1 MLGFGKKHNKKQAD
15 KPEKKHGGL
24 FHNSDKEKSSSV
36 INETTPNSALDIF
49 EATPKL
55 TATVNG
61 QTKYIG
67 LLFNMDDPKIG
78 GINKTRKKDET
89 IGDLIEAINQDRIQV
104 YAPAELLDEN
114 KLVIIPTLQSL
125 SSMSEYNIL
134 TNDNFKYPLALVS
147 QDGNIGITQATINF
161 DEMQRFMND
170 PEVNGDDLLS
180 DKGVIENKEP
190 DNLQQQNTNLESGG
204 THDDNAEDDPLS
216 ALTSGVP
223 DEVSSNNTQ
232 NQTQNDDMNGIDDSD
247 LDDDYSEAQESVN
260 ESQNQ
265 PNDLQNQ
272 SNQTVNNKPV
282 LEPVEDEQAV
292 KDAPVPD
299 DMPFGSDDDINSFA
313 PDDAISDDVTEQNQT
328 ENAPVNNQVQQ
339 KPETAPNNDLDWG
352 GNNSDNLEENG
363 IADDNDDKIVSPED
377 TYKAITRTFYSN
389 DLDLKISTEPID
401 DLLNADNKFVPFD
414 ENRGDGYLNEY
425 LNQMAKEANQQLKT
439 EHETHKSIVR
449 NMYYDLITKS
459 AEDLTAQVN
468 ENDDSNKFGQKRLD
482 IIKSVNDAKDDEKF
496 KQQVEDKK
504 KSLEADFDERAKKD
518 GERARQQAEASYKER
533 FGGELDAKLAN
544 VEADVRNEIDHLYNE
559 KMKDLHTEQK
569 NAAAVLWDNME
580 SIAIGKALNRYK
592 ALRKQEALHETNWRK
607 KMRDFANNHRKE
619 AVAHDEIVKRE
630 LDQDKRAKEL
640 EQRYTDQI
648 NRLEADNKTRQEDAQ
663 RRLADL
669 EKQYKLDL
677 ANTKAQVEAENKAKH
692 DREIADLKMANDKQ
706 VSRLQLDLQESSSR
720 ANSYKLEVESEK
732 IKNKNLQVKLD
743 TLDERKSQ
751 ELSDKF
757 KVQYNGQIEA
767 LKSNNKFLEDQSKDR
782 ASQIKAVKRSRVASN
797 VAIALLS
804 VILSSGATFG
814 VMKLTSV
821 NTNTSNT
828 QATLN
833 TVTKTEAQEMIDSA
847 KKTQQAEDQV
857 NQQKAINDA
866 LEKFKKEQ
874 ADAQAKQN
882 KNGNV
887 QNQSYQVNTNAG
899 SNNQ

>member
-55 TATVNG
+55 TATVSG

-78 GINKTRKKDET
+78 GINKTRRKDET

-190 DNLQQQNTNLESGG
+190 DNLQQQNTNSESGG

-216 ALTSGVP
+216 TLTSGVP
-223 DEVSSNNTQ
+223 DEVSSNSSQ
-232 NQTQNDDMNGIDDSD
+232 NQAQNDDMNGVDDAD
-247 LDDDYSEAQESVN
+247 LDDDDEVQDSES
-260 ESQNQ
+260 SPQNQ
-265 PNDLQNQ
+265 ANSSDQALND
-272 SNQTVNNKPV
+272 KPV
-282 LEPVEDEQAV
+282 LEPVTNEQAV
-292 KDAPVPD
+292 KDAPMPD
-299 DMPFGSDDDINSFA
+299 DMPFGSDDGTSNPL
-313 PDDAISDDVTEQNQT
+313 PDDTISDDETEQTQA
-328 ENAPVNNQVQQ
+328 ENEPVTNQVPQDSDV
-339 KPETAPNNDLDWG
+339 ASNNDLDWSG
-352 GNNSDNLEENG
+352 DDSEGLEDNG
-363 IADDNDDKIVSPED
+363 IADNDDDKIVSPED

-425 LNQMAKEANQQLKT
+425 LNQMAREANQQLKT

-459 AEDLTAQVN
+459 AEDLTAQVD
-468 ENDDSNKFGQKRLD
+468 ENNDKTKFGKRRLD

-630 LDQDKRAKEL
+630 LEQDKRAKEL

-720 ANSYKLEVESEK
+720 ANGYKLEVESEK

-743 TLDERKSQ
+743 TLDERKNQ

-782 ASQIKAVKRSRVASN
+782 ASQIKAVKRSRVVSN

-814 VMKLTSV
+814 AMKLASV

-828 QATLN
+828 QATPN

-887 QNQSYQVNTNAG
+887 QNQSYQANANAG

>member
-1 MLGFGKKHNKKQAD
+1 MLGFGKKHNKKQANESG
-15 KPEKKHGGL
+15 KSEKKRGGL
-24 FHNSDKEKSSSV
+24 FHNNDKEKSSSV

-49 EATPKL
+49 DATPKL
-55 TATVNG
+55 AASVNN

-78 GINKTRKKDET
+78 GINKTRRKDET

-114 KLVIIPTLQSL
+114 KLVIIPTLKSL

-190 DNLQQQNTNLESGG
+190 DTLQKQNINSESGG

-232 NQTQNDDMNGIDDSD
+232 NQVQNDDMNGVDDAD
-247 LDDDYSEAQESVN
+247 LDDDEDLEPS
-260 ESQNQ
+260 SQNQ
-265 PNDLQNQ
+265 SSSSDQPV
-272 SNQTVNNKPV
+272 SNQPI
-282 LEPVEDEQAV
+282 LEPVANEQAV
-292 KDAPVPD
+292 NDAPLPD
-299 DMPFGSDDDINSFA
+299 DMPFGSDDGTSNPL

-328 ENAPVNNQVQQ
+328 ENEPVNNQVPQ
-339 KPETAPNNDLDWG
+339 ESDTVSNNDLDWSG
-352 GNNSDNLEENG
+352 DDSEGSEDNG
-363 IADDNDDKIVSPED
+363 IADNDDDKIVSPED

-414 ENRGDGYLNEY
+414 EDRGDGYLNEY
-425 LNQMAKEANQQLKT
+425 LNQMAREANQQLKT

-459 AEDLTAQVN
+459 AEDLTAQVD
-468 ENDDSNKFGQKRLD
+468 ENNDKTKFGKRRLD
-482 IIKSVNDAKDDEKF
+482 IIKSVNEAKDDEKF

-559 KMKDLHTEQK
+559 QMKDLHTEQK
-569 NAAAVLWDNME
+569 NAAAVLWDNLE

-720 ANSYKLEVESEK
+720 ANGYKLEVESEK

-821 NTNTSNT
+821 NANTSNT
-828 QATLN
+828 QATPN

-882 KNGNV
+882 KNGNI

-899 SNNQ
+899 GNN

>member
-1 MLGFGKKHNKKQAD
+1 MLGFGKKHNKKQANESG
-15 KPEKKHGGL
+15 KSEKKRGGL
-24 FHNSDKEKSSSV
+24 FHNNDKEKSSSV

-49 EATPKL
+49 DATPKL
-55 TATVNG
+55 AASVNN

-78 GINKTRKKDET
+78 GINKTRRKDET

-114 KLVIIPTLQSL
+114 KLVIIPTLKSL

-190 DNLQQQNTNLESGG
+190 DTLQKQTDNTNLG
-204 THDDNAEDDPLS
+204 DANNDNSAEDDPFS

-223 DEVSSNNTQ
+223 DEVSSNSSQ
-232 NQTQNDDMNGIDDSD
+232 NQAQNNDMNGIDDAD
-247 LDDDYSEAQESVN
+247 LDDDEVQDSEPSP
-260 ESQNQ
+260 QNQ
-265 PNDLQNQ
+265 ANSSDQPV
-272 SNQTVNNKPV
+272 SNQPI
-282 LEPVEDEQAV
+282 LEPVANEQAV
-292 KDAPVPD
+292 NDAPMPD
-299 DMPFGSDDDINSFA
+299 DMPFGSDDETSNSV
-313 PDDAISDDVTEQNQT
+313 PDDAISDDVTEQTQA
-328 ENAPVNNQVQQ
+328 ENEPVNNQVPQ
-339 KPETAPNNDLDWG
+339 ESSTASNNDLDWNG
-352 GNNSDNLEENG
+352 DDSEGLEDNG
-363 IADDNDDKIVSPED
+363 IADSDDDEIVSPED

-459 AEDLTAQVN
+459 AEDLTAQVD
-468 ENDDSNKFGQKRLD
+468 ENDEGNEFGKRRLD

-559 KMKDLHTEQK
+559 QMKDLHTDQK
-569 NAAAVLWDNME
+569 NKAAVLWDNLE
-580 SIAIGKALNRYK
+580 SIAIGKALSRYK

-630 LDQDKRAKEL
+630 LEQDKRAKEL

-677 ANTKAQVEAENKAKH
+677 ANTKAQVEAENRAKH

-706 VSRLQLDLQESSSR
+706 VSQLQLDLQESSSR
-720 ANSYKLEVESEK
+720 ANGYKLEVESEK

-828 QATLN
+828 QATTN
-833 TVTKTEAQEMIDSA
+833 TVTKNEAQEMIDSA

-874 ADAQAKQN
+874 ADAQSKQN
-882 KNGNV
+882 KNGNI
-887 QNQSYQVNTNAG
+887 QNQSYQVNTQTS

>member
-190 DNLQQQNTNLESGG
+190 DNLQQQNTNSESGG

-232 NQTQNDDMNGIDDSD
+232 NQTQNNDMNGIDDAD
-247 LDDDYSEAQESVN
+247 LDDDEVQDSEPSP
-260 ESQNQ
+260 QNQ
-265 PNDLQNQ
+265 ANSSDQALND
-272 SNQTVNNKPV
+272 KPV
-282 LEPVEDEQAV
+282 LEPVANEQAV
-292 KDAPVPD
+292 KDAPMSD
-299 DMPFGSDDDINSFA
+299 DMPFGSDEETSNPL
-313 PDDAISDDVTEQNQT
+313 PDDTISDDVTEQTQA
-328 ENAPVNNQVQQ
+328 ENEPVTNQVPQDSDV
-339 KPETAPNNDLDWG
+339 ASNNDLDWSG
-352 GNNSDNLEENG
+352 DDSDNLEENG

-425 LNQMAKEANQQLKT
+425 LNQMAREANQQLKT

-459 AEDLTAQVN
+459 AEDLTAQVD
-468 ENDDSNKFGQKRLD
+468 ENNDKTKFGKRRLD
-482 IIKSVNDAKDDEKF
+482 IIKSVNEAKDDEKF

-559 KMKDLHTEQK
+559 RMKDLHTEQK
-569 NAAAVLWDNME
+569 NAAAVLWDNLE

-677 ANTKAQVEAENKAKH
+677 ANTKAQVEAESKAKH

-720 ANSYKLEVESEK
+720 ANGYKLEVESEK

-821 NTNTSNT
+821 NANTSNT
-828 QATLN
+828 QATPN
-833 TVTKTEAQEMIDSA
+833 TVTKNEAQEMIDSA

-882 KNGNV
+882 KNGNI

>member
-1 MLGFGKKHNKKQAD
+1 MLGFGKKHNKKQANESG
-15 KPEKKHGGL
+15 KSEKKRGGL
-24 FHNSDKEKSSSV
+24 FHNNDKEKSSSV

-49 EATPKL
+49 DATPKL
-55 TATVNG
+55 AASVNN

-78 GINKTRKKDET
+78 GINKTRRKDET

-114 KLVIIPTLQSL
+114 KLVIIPTLKSL

-190 DNLQQQNTNLESGG
+190 DTLQKQTDNTNLG
-204 THDDNAEDDPLS
+204 DANNDNSAEDDPLS

-223 DEVSSNNTQ
+223 DEVSSNSSQ
-232 NQTQNDDMNGIDDSD
+232 NQTQNNDMNGVDDAD
-247 LDDDYSEAQESVN
+247 LDDDEVQDSEPSP
-260 ESQNQ
+260 QNQ
-265 PNDLQNQ
+265 ANSSDQALND
-272 SNQTVNNKPV
+272 KPV
-282 LEPVEDEQAV
+282 LEPVANEQAV
-292 KDAPVPD
+292 KDAPMPD
-299 DMPFGSDDDINSFA
+299 DMPFGSDDGTSNPL
-313 PDDAISDDVTEQNQT
+313 PDDTISDDETEQTQA
-328 ENAPVNNQVQQ
+328 ENEPVTNQVPQDSDV
-339 KPETAPNNDLDWG
+339 ASNNDLDWSG
-352 GNNSDNLEENG
+352 DDSEGLEDNG
-363 IADDNDDKIVSPED
+363 IADDNDDEIVSPED

-414 ENRGDGYLNEY
+414 EDRGDGYLNEY

-459 AEDLTAQVN
+459 AEDLTAQVD
-468 ENDDSNKFGQKRLD
+468 ENNDKTKFGKRRLD
-482 IIKSVNDAKDDEKF
+482 IIKSVNEAKDDEKF

-559 KMKDLHTEQK
+559 QMKDLHTEQK
-569 NAAAVLWDNME
+569 NAAAVLWDNLE

-630 LDQDKRAKEL
+630 LEQDKRAKEL
-640 EQRYTDQI
+640 EQHYTDQI

-720 ANSYKLEVESEK
+720 ANGYKLEVESEK

-828 QATLN
+828 QATPN

-882 KNGNV
+882 KNGNI

>member
-1 MLGFGKKHNKKQAD
+1 MLGFGKKHNKKQAN

-78 GINKTRKKDET
+78 GINKTRRKDET

-147 QDGNIGITQATINF
+147 QDGNIGITQAIINF

-190 DNLQQQNTNLESGG
+190 DNLQQQNTNPESGD

-232 NQTQNDDMNGIDDSD
+232 NQAQNNDMNGIDDAD
-247 LDDDYSEAQESVN
+247 LDDDYSEAQESAN

-265 PNDLQNQ
+265 LNDLQNQ

-299 DMPFGSDDDINSFA
+299 DMPFGFDDDINSPV
-313 PDDAISDDVTEQNQT
+313 PDDSISDDVTEQNQV
-328 ENAPVNNQVQQ
+328 ENTPVNNQVQQ

-363 IADDNDDKIVSPED
+363 IADDKDDEIVSPED

-459 AEDLTAQVN
+459 AEDLTAQVD
-468 ENDDSNKFGQKRLD
+468 ENDDSNKFGKRRLD
-482 IIKSVNDAKDDEKF
+482 IIKSVNEAKDDEKF

-559 KMKDLHTEQK
+559 RMKDLHTEQK

-720 ANSYKLEVESEK
+720 ANGYKLEVESEK

-804 VILSSGATFG
+804 VVLSSGATFG
-814 VMKLTSV
+814 VMKLASV

-828 QATLN
+828 QATPN

>member
-1 MLGFGKKHNKKQAD
+1 MLGFGKKHNKKQANESG
-15 KPEKKHGGL
+15 KSEKKRGGL
-24 FHNSDKEKSSSV
+24 FHNNDKEKSSSV

-49 EATPKL
+49 DATPKL
-55 TATVNG
+55 SASVNN

-78 GINKTRKKDET
+78 GINKTRRKDET

-125 SSMSEYNIL
+125 SAMSEYNIL

-190 DNLQQQNTNLESGG
+190 DTLQKQADNTNLGDANN
-204 THDDNAEDDPLS
+204 DDNTEDDPLS

-223 DEVSSNNTQ
+223 DEVSSNSSQ
-232 NQTQNDDMNGIDDSD
+232 NQAQNNDINGIDDAD
-247 LDDDYSEAQESVN
+247 LDDDEVQDSEPSPQTQADSSDQAL
-260 ESQNQ
+260 
-265 PNDLQNQ
+265 ND
-272 SNQTVNNKPV
+272 KPV
-282 LEPVEDEQAV
+282 LEPVANEQAV
-292 KDAPVPD
+292 NDAPMPD
-299 DMPFGSDDDINSFA
+299 DMPFGADEETNNSL
-313 PDDAISDDVTEQNQT
+313 PDDAISDDVTEQTQA
-328 ENAPVNNQVQQ
+328 ENEPVNNQAPQ
-339 KPETAPNNDLDWG
+339 ESSTAPNNNLDWSG
-352 GNNSDNLEENG
+352 DDSEGLEDNG
-363 IADDNDDKIVSPED
+363 IADDDDDKIVSPED

-414 ENRGDGYLNEY
+414 EDRGDGYLNEY

-459 AEDLTAQVN
+459 AEDLTAKVD
-468 ENDDSNKFGQKRLD
+468 ENDENTEFGKRRLD
-482 IIKSVNDAKDDEKF
+482 IIKSVNDQKDDAKF
-496 KQQVEDKK
+496 REQVEQKK
-504 KSLEADFDERAKKD
+504 KSFEDEFNERAKKD
-518 GERARQQAEASYKER
+518 GERARDQAIASYKER

-544 VEADVRNEIDHLYNE
+544 VEADVRNEIDHMYNE
-559 KMKDLHTEQK
+559 QMKDLHTDQK
-569 NAAAVLWDNME
+569 NAAAALWDNME

-619 AVAHDEIVKRE
+619 AVTHDEIVKRE

-640 EQRYTDQI
+640 EQQYTNQI
-648 NRLEADNKTRQEDAQ
+648 NRLEADNKARQQDAQ

-677 ANTKAQVEAENKAKH
+677 ANTKAQVEAENRAKH

-706 VSRLQLDLQESSSR
+706 VSQLQLDLQERSSQ
-720 ANSYKLEVESEK
+720 ANGYKLEVESEK
-732 IKNKNLQVKLD
+732 LKNKNLQVKLD
-743 TLDERKSQ
+743 TLDERKNQ

-767 LKSNNKFLEDQSKDR
+767 LKSNNKFLEEQSKDR
-782 ASQIKAVKRSRVASN
+782 ASQIKAVKRSRVVSN

-804 VILSSGATFG
+804 VVLSSGATFG
-814 VMKLTSV
+814 VMKLASV

-828 QATLN
+828 QATPN
-833 TVTKTEAQEMIDSA
+833 TVTKNEAQEMIDSA

-866 LEKFKKEQ
+866 LDKFKKEQ

-882 KNGNV
+882 KNGNI
-887 QNQSYQVNTNAG
+887 QNQSYQVNTNTS

>member
-190 DNLQQQNTNLESGG
+190 DNLQQQDTNSESGG

-223 DEVSSNNTQ
+223 DEVSSNTTQ

-247 LDDDYSEAQESVN
+247 LDDDYSEAQESAN

-299 DMPFGSDDDINSFA
+299 DMPFGSDDDINSPV
-313 PDDAISDDVTEQNQT
+313 PDDAISDDVTEQNQV
-328 ENAPVNNQVQQ
+328 ENTPVNNQAQQ
-339 KPETAPNNDLDWG
+339 KPETTPNNDLDWG
-352 GNNSDNLEENG
+352 GDDSDNLEENG

-459 AEDLTAQVN
+459 AEDLTAQVD
-468 ENDDSNKFGQKRLD
+468 ENDDSNKFGQRRLD
-482 IIKSVNDAKDDEKF
+482 IIKSVNEAKDDEKF

-559 KMKDLHTEQK
+559 QMKDLHTEQK

-630 LDQDKRAKEL
+630 LEQDKRAKEL

-720 ANSYKLEVESEK
+720 ANGYKLEVESEK

-828 QATLN
+828 QATPN
-833 TVTKTEAQEMIDSA
+833 AVTKTEAQEMIDSA

>member
-190 DNLQQQNTNLESGG
+190 DNLQQQNTNSESGG

-216 ALTSGVP
+216 TLTSGVP

-232 NQTQNDDMNGIDDSD
+232 NQAQNNDMNGIDDAD
-247 LDDDYSEAQESVN
+247 LDDDEVQDSEPSP
-260 ESQNQ
+260 QNQ
-265 PNDLQNQ
+265 ANSSDQALND
-272 SNQTVNNKPV
+272 KPV
-282 LEPVEDEQAV
+282 LEPVANEQAV
-292 KDAPVPD
+292 KDAPMPD
-299 DMPFGSDDDINSFA
+299 DMPFGSDDGTSNPL
-313 PDDAISDDVTEQNQT
+313 PDDTISDDETEQTQA
-328 ENAPVNNQVQQ
+328 ENEPVNNQVPQ
-339 KPETAPNNDLDWG
+339 ESDTVSNNDLDWSG
-352 GNNSDNLEENG
+352 DDSEGSEDNG
-363 IADDNDDKIVSPED
+363 IADNDDDKIVSPED

-425 LNQMAKEANQQLKT
+425 LNQMAREANQQLKT

-459 AEDLTAQVN
+459 AEDLTAQVD
-468 ENDDSNKFGQKRLD
+468 ENNDKTKFGKRRLD
-482 IIKSVNDAKDDEKF
+482 IIKSVNEAKDDEKF

-559 KMKDLHTEQK
+559 QMKDLHTEQK
-569 NAAAVLWDNME
+569 NAAAVLWDNLE

-648 NRLEADNKTRQEDAQ
+648 NRLEADNKIRQEDAQ

-720 ANSYKLEVESEK
+720 ANGYKLEVESEK

-828 QATLN
+828 QATPN

-882 KNGNV
+882 KNGNI

-899 SNNQ
+899 SNN

>member
-282 LEPVEDEQAV
+282 LEPVEDEQSV

-299 DMPFGSDDDINSFA
+299 DMPFGSDDDINSPV

-459 AEDLTAQVN
+459 AEDLTAQVD
-468 ENDDSNKFGQKRLD
+468 ENDDSNKFGKRRLD

-619 AVAHDEIVKRE
+619 AVEHDEIVKRE
-630 LDQDKRAKEL
+630 LEQDKRAKEL

>member
-1 MLGFGKKHNKKQAD
+1 MLGFGKKHNKKQANESG
-15 KPEKKHGGL
+15 KSEKKRGGL
-24 FHNSDKEKSSSV
+24 FHNNDKEKSSSV

-49 EATPKL
+49 DATPKL
-55 TATVNG
+55 AASVNN

-78 GINKTRKKDET
+78 GINKTRRKDET

-114 KLVIIPTLQSL
+114 KLVIIPTLKSL

-190 DNLQQQNTNLESGG
+190 DTLQQQNTNSESGG

-223 DEVSSNNTQ
+223 DEVSSNSSQ
-232 NQTQNDDMNGIDDSD
+232 NQAQNNDMNGVDDAD
-247 LDDDYSEAQESVN
+247 LDDDEDLEPS
-260 ESQNQ
+260 SQNQ
-265 PNDLQNQ
+265 SSSSDQPV
-272 SNQTVNNKPV
+272 SNQPI
-282 LEPVEDEQAV
+282 LEPVANEQAV
-292 KDAPVPD
+292 NDAPMPD
-299 DMPFGSDDDINSFA
+299 DMPFGSDEETSNSV

-328 ENAPVNNQVQQ
+328 ENEPVNNQVPQ
-339 KPETAPNNDLDWG
+339 ESDTVSNNDLDWSG
-352 GNNSDNLEENG
+352 DDSEGSEDNG
-363 IADDNDDKIVSPED
+363 IADNDDDKIVSPED

-425 LNQMAKEANQQLKT
+425 LNQMAREANQQLKT

-459 AEDLTAQVN
+459 AEDLTAQVD
-468 ENDDSNKFGQKRLD
+468 ENNDKTKFGKRRLD

-544 VEADVRNEIDHLYNE
+544 VEADVRNEIDHFYNE
-559 KMKDLHTEQK
+559 QMKDLHTEQK
-569 NAAAVLWDNME
+569 NAAAVLWDNLE

-706 VSRLQLDLQESSSR
+706 ISRLQLDLQESSSR
-720 ANSYKLEVESEK
+720 ANGYKLEVESEK

-828 QATLN
+828 QATPN

-882 KNGNV
+882 KNGSV
-887 QNQSYQVNTNAG
+887 QNQSYQVNANAG

>member
-24 FHNSDKEKSSSV
+24 LHNSDKEKSSSV

-55 TATVNG
+55 TATVSG

-104 YAPAELLDEN
+104 YTPAELLDEN

-147 QDGNIGITQATINF
+147 QDGNIGITQATLNF

-190 DNLQQQNTNLESGG
+190 DNLQQQDTNSESGG
-204 THDDNAEDDPLS
+204 THDDNAENDPLS

-232 NQTQNDDMNGIDDSD
+232 NQAQNDDMNGIDDAD
-247 LDDDYSEAQESVN
+247 LDDDDDFTQQEPVN
-260 ESQNQ
+260 TVQDSATQN
-265 PNDLQNQ
+265 NQ
-272 SNQTVNNKPV
+272 ITNNTPV
-282 LEPVEDEQAV
+282 LDPVENTQNVQDGLN
-292 KDAPVPD
+292 DI
-299 DMPFGSDDDINSFA
+299 PFGSDGETTDSTDSA
-313 PDDAISDDVTEQNQT
+313 LDDAISDDVAAQNQA
-328 ENAPVNNQVQQ
+328 ENVPVNNQSQQ
-339 KPETAPNNDLDWG
+339 ESGTAPNNDLDWSG
-352 GNNSDNLEENG
+352 DDDSDNLEENG
-363 IADDNDDKIVSPED
+363 IADDNDDEIVSPED

-459 AEDLTAQVN
+459 AEDLTAQVD
-468 ENDDSNKFGQKRLD
+468 ENDEGNEFGKRRLA
-482 IIKSVNDAKDDEKF
+482 IIKSVNAAKDDEKF

-559 KMKDLHTEQK
+559 QMKDLHTDQK
-569 NAAAVLWDNME
+569 NKAAVLWDNLE

-619 AVAHDEIVKRE
+619 AVEHDEIAKRE

-720 ANSYKLEVESEK
+720 ANGYKLEVESEK

-767 LKSNNKFLEDQSKDR
+767 LKNKNKFLEDQSKDR

-821 NTNTSNT
+821 NTNTSNA
-828 QATLN
+828 QATPN
-833 TVTKTEAQEMIDSA
+833 TVIKTEAQEMIDSA

-882 KNGNV
+882 KNGNA
-887 QNQSYQVNTNAG
+887 QN
-899 SNNQ
+899 

>member
-49 EATPKL
+49 DATPKL
-55 TATVNG
+55 AASVNG
-61 QTKYIG
+61 QTKYVG

-78 GINKTRKKDET
+78 GINKTRRKDET

-125 SSMSEYNIL
+125 SAMSEYNIL

-190 DNLQQQNTNLESGG
+190 DNLQQQNTSPESGG
-204 THDDNAEDDPLS
+204 TNDDNSEDDPLS

-232 NQTQNDDMNGIDDSD
+232 NQTQNDDMNGVDDAD
-247 LDDDYSEAQESVN
+247 LDDDYSEAQESAN

-265 PNDLQNQ
+265 PNDLQKQ

-292 KDAPVPD
+292 KDAPAPD
-299 DMPFGSDDDINSFA
+299 DMPFGSDDDINSPA

-328 ENAPVNNQVQQ
+328 ENAPVNNQSQQ
-339 KPETAPNNDLDWG
+339 KPETTPNNDLDWNG
-352 GNNSDNLEENG
+352 DDSDNLEENG
-363 IADDNDDKIVSPED
+363 IVDDNDDKIVSPED

-459 AEDLTAQVN
+459 AEDLTAQVD
-468 ENDDSNKFGQKRLD
+468 ENDDKTEFGQRRLD
-482 IIKSVNDAKDDEKF
+482 IIKSVNEAKDDEKF

-504 KSLEADFDERAKKD
+504 KLLEADFDERAKKD

-544 VEADVRNEIDHLYNE
+544 VEADVRNEIDHMYNE
-559 KMKDLHTEQK
+559 QMKDLHTDQK
-569 NAAAVLWDNME
+569 NAAAALWDNME

-592 ALRKQEALHETNWRK
+592 ALRKQEAAHETNWRK

-619 AVAHDEIVKRE
+619 VVAHDEIVKRE
-630 LDQDKRAKEL
+630 LEQDKRAKEL

-677 ANTKAQVEAENKAKH
+677 ANTKAQVEAENRAKH

-706 VSRLQLDLQESSSR
+706 VSQLQLDLQESSSR
-720 ANSYKLEVESEK
+720 ANGYKLEVESEK

-743 TLDERKSQ
+743 TLDERKNQ

-782 ASQIKAVKRSRVASN
+782 ASQIKAVKRSRVVSN

-821 NTNTSNT
+821 NTNTSNA
-828 QATLN
+828 QATPN
-833 TVTKTEAQEMIDSA
+833 TVTRTEAQEMIDSA
-847 KKTQQAEDQV
+847 RKNQQAEDQV

>member
-1 MLGFGKKHNKKQAD
+1 MLGFGKKHNKKQANESG
-15 KPEKKHGGL
+15 KPEKKRGGL
-24 FHNSDKEKSSSV
+24 FHNNDKEKSSSV

-49 EATPKL
+49 DATPKL
-55 TATVNG
+55 AASVNG

-114 KLVIIPTLQSL
+114 KLVIIPTLKSL

-190 DNLQQQNTNLESGG
+190 DTLQQQTDNTNLGDANN
-204 THDDNAEDDPLS
+204 DDNTEDDPLS

-223 DEVSSNNTQ
+223 DEVNSSQ
-232 NQTQNDDMNGIDDSD
+232 NQTQNNDMNGIDDAD
-247 LDDDYSEAQESVN
+247 LDDDDDDLESN
-260 ESQNQ
+260 PQSQS
-265 PNDLQNQ
+265 NDLQNQ
-272 SNQTVNNKPV
+272 SSQTVNNKPV
-282 LEPVEDEQAV
+282 LEPVANEQAV
-292 KDAPVPD
+292 NDAPVPD
-299 DMPFGSDDDINSFA
+299 DMPFGSDEETSNSV
-313 PDDAISDDVTEQNQT
+313 PDDAISDDVTEQNQA
-328 ENAPVNNQVQQ
+328 ENEPVNNQVQQ
-339 KPETAPNNDLDWG
+339 EPDAASNNDLDWSG
-352 GNNSDNLEENG
+352 DDSENLDDNG
-363 IADDNDDKIVSPED
+363 IADNDDDEIVSPED

-414 ENRGDGYLNEY
+414 EDRGDGYLNEY
-425 LNQMAKEANQQLKT
+425 LNQMAREANQQLKT

-459 AEDLTAQVN
+459 AEDLTAKVD
-468 ENDDSNKFGQKRLD
+468 ENDENTDFGKRRLG
-482 IIKSVNDAKDDEKF
+482 IIKSVNDAKDDAKF
-496 KQQVEDKK
+496 REQVEQKK
-504 KSLEADFDERAKKD
+504 KSFEDEFNERAKKD
-518 GERARQQAEASYKER
+518 GDRAREQAIASYKER
-533 FGGELDAKLAN
+533 FGGELDAKLVN
-544 VEADVRNEIDHLYNE
+544 VEADVRNEIDHMYNE
-559 KMKDLHTEQK
+559 QMKDLHTDQK
-569 NAAAVLWDNME
+569 NAAAALWDNME

-640 EQRYTDQI
+640 EQQYTNQI
-648 NRLEADNKTRQEDAQ
+648 NRLEADNKARQADAQ

-677 ANTKAQVEAENKAKH
+677 ANTKAQVEAENRAKH

-706 VSRLQLDLQESSSR
+706 VSQLQLDLQERSSQ
-720 ANSYKLEVESEK
+720 ANGYKLEVESEK
-732 IKNKNLQVKLD
+732 LKNKNLQVKLD
-743 TLDERKSQ
+743 TLDERKNQ

-767 LKSNNKFLEDQSKDR
+767 LKSNNKFLEAQSKDR
-782 ASQIKAVKRSRVASN
+782 AGQIKAVKRSRVVSN

-804 VILSSGATFG
+804 VVLSSGATFG
-814 VMKLTSV
+814 VMKLASV

-828 QATLN
+828 QATTN
-833 TVTKTEAQEMIDSA
+833 TVTKNEAQEMIESA

-874 ADAQAKQN
+874 VDAQAKQN
-882 KNGNV
+882 KNGNI
-887 QNQSYQVNTNAG
+887 QNQSYQVNTNTS
-899 SNNQ
+899 SNN

>member
-1 MLGFGKKHNKKQAD
+1 MLGFGKKHNKKQANESG
-15 KPEKKHGGL
+15 KSEKKRGGL
-24 FHNSDKEKSSSV
+24 FHNNDKEKSSSV

-49 EATPKL
+49 DATPKL
-55 TATVNG
+55 SASVNN

-78 GINKTRKKDET
+78 GINKTRRKDET

-114 KLVIIPTLQSL
+114 KLVIIPTLKSL

-180 DKGVIENKEP
+180 DKGVIENKES
-190 DNLQQQNTNLESGG
+190 DTLQKQVDNTNLGDTNNDG
-204 THDDNAEDDPLS
+204 NTEDDPLS

-223 DEVSSNNTQ
+223 DEVGSNSSQKQAQNN
-232 NQTQNDDMNGIDDSD
+232 DIDGIDDAD
-247 LDDDYSEAQESVN
+247 LDDDEVQDLEPSP
-260 ESQNQ
+260 QNQ
-265 PNDLQNQ
+265 ANPSDQALNDK
-272 SNQTVNNKPV
+272 SV
-282 LEPVEDEQAV
+282 LEPVANEQAV
-292 KDAPVPD
+292 EDAPVPD
-299 DMPFGSDDDINSFA
+299 DMPFGSDEGTSNSL
-313 PDDAISDDVTEQNQT
+313 PDDAISDDVTEQTQT
-328 ENAPVNNQVQQ
+328 ENEPANNQV
-339 KPETAPNNDLDWG
+339 PHEPDTAPNNDLDWSG
-352 GNNSDNLEENG
+352 DDSEGSEDNG
-363 IADDNDDKIVSPED
+363 IIDDTDDKIVSPED

-414 ENRGDGYLNEY
+414 EDRGDGYLNEY
-425 LNQMAKEANQQLKT
+425 LNQMAREANQQLKT

-459 AEDLTAQVN
+459 AEDLTAQVD
-468 ENDDSNKFGQKRLD
+468 ENNDKTKFGQRRLD
-482 IIKSVNDAKDDEKF
+482 IIKSVNDAKNDAKF
-496 KQQVEDKK
+496 KEQVEQKK
-504 KSLEADFDERAKKD
+504 KSFEDEFNERAKKD
-518 GERARQQAEASYKER
+518 GDRAREQAIASYKER

-544 VEADVRNEIDHLYNE
+544 VEADVRNEIDHMYNE
-559 KMKDLHTEQK
+559 QMKDLHTDQK
-569 NAAAVLWDNME
+569 NAAAALWDNME

-619 AVAHDEIVKRE
+619 SVAHDEIAKRE

-640 EQRYTDQI
+640 EQQYTNQI
-648 NRLEADNKTRQEDAQ
+648 NRLEADNKARQQDAQ

-677 ANTKAQVEAENKAKH
+677 ANTKAQVEAENRAKH

-706 VSRLQLDLQESSSR
+706 VSQLQLDLQERSSQ
-720 ANSYKLEVESEK
+720 ANGYKLEVESEK
-732 IKNKNLQVKLD
+732 LKNKNLQVKLD
-743 TLDERKSQ
+743 TLDERKNQ

-767 LKSNNKFLEDQSKDR
+767 LKSNNKFLEAQSKDR
-782 ASQIKAVKRSRVASN
+782 AGQIKAVKRSRVVSN

-804 VILSSGATFG
+804 VVLSSGATFG
-814 VMKLTSV
+814 VMKLASV

-828 QATLN
+828 QATTN

-882 KNGNV
+882 KNGNI

-899 SNNQ
+899 SNN

>member
-1 MLGFGKKHNKKQAD
+1 MLGFGKKHNKKQANESG
-15 KPEKKHGGL
+15 KSEKKRGGL
-24 FHNSDKEKSSSV
+24 FHNNDKEKSSSV

-49 EATPKL
+49 DATPKL

-147 QDGNIGITQATINF
+147 EDGNIGITQATINF

-190 DNLQQQNTNLESGG
+190 DNLQQQNTNSESGG

-232 NQTQNDDMNGIDDSD
+232 NQAQNDDMNGIDDAD
-247 LDDDYSEAQESVN
+247 LDDDFTQQEPVNTVQDSVT
-260 ESQNQ
+260 QN
-265 PNDLQNQ
+265 NQ
-272 SNQTVNNKPV
+272 AANNTPV
-282 LEPVEDEQAV
+282 LDPVENTQNVQDG
-292 KDAPVPD
+292 PN
-299 DMPFGSDDDINSFA
+299 DMPFGSDEETTDSTDSSLDDT
-313 PDDAISDDVTEQNQT
+313 ISDDVTEQNQV
-328 ENAPVNNQVQQ
+328 ENALPDKQ
-339 KPETAPNNDLDWG
+339 KSQESETAPNNDLDWSG
-352 GNNSDNLEENG
+352 DDSDNLEENG
-363 IADDNDDKIVSPED
+363 IADDNDDEIVSPED

-459 AEDLTAQVN
+459 AEDLTAKVD
-468 ENDDSNKFGQKRLD
+468 ENDENTEFGRKRLD
-482 IIKSVNDAKDDEKF
+482 IIKSVNDQKDDAKF
-496 KQQVEDKK
+496 REQVEQKK
-504 KSLEADFDERAKKD
+504 KSFEDEFNERAKKD
-518 GERARQQAEASYKER
+518 GERARDQAIASYKER

-559 KMKDLHTEQK
+559 QMKDLHTEQK

-640 EQRYTDQI
+640 EQRYTDRI

-720 ANSYKLEVESEK
+720 ANGYKLEVESEK

-782 ASQIKAVKRSRVASN
+782 ASQIKAIKRSRVVSN

-828 QATLN
+828 QATPN

>member
-49 EATPKL
+49 DATPKL
-55 TATVNG
+55 AATVSG
-61 QTKYIG
+61 QIKYIG

-147 QDGNIGITQATINF
+147 EDGNIGITQATINF

-190 DNLQQQNTNLESGG
+190 DNLQQQNTSPESGG
-204 THDDNAEDDPLS
+204 TNDDNSEDDPLS
-216 ALTSGVP
+216 ALISGVP

-232 NQTQNDDMNGIDDSD
+232 NQTQNDDMNGVDDAD
-247 LDDDYSEAQESVN
+247 LDDDYSEAQESAN

-265 PNDLQNQ
+265 
-272 SNQTVNNKPV
+272 SNQTKTVNNKPV
-282 LEPVEDEQAV
+282 LEPVENEQAV
-292 KDAPVPD
+292 NDAPMPD
-299 DMPFGSDDDINSFA
+299 DMPFGSDEETNNSL
-313 PDDAISDDVTEQNQT
+313 PDDTISDDVTEQTQA
-328 ENAPVNNQVQQ
+328 ENPPVNNQVPQ
-339 KPETAPNNDLDWG
+339 ESSTAPNNDLDWSG
-352 GNNSDNLEENG
+352 DNLEEPDDNG
-363 IADDNDDKIVSPED
+363 IADDDDKIVSPED

-425 LNQMAKEANQQLKT
+425 LNQMAREANQQLKT

-459 AEDLTAQVN
+459 AEDLTAQVD

-482 IIKSVNDAKDDEKF
+482 IIKSVNEAKDDEKF

-544 VEADVRNEIDHLYNE
+544 VEADVRNEIDHMYNE
-559 KMKDLHTEQK
+559 QMKDLHTDQK
-569 NAAAVLWDNME
+569 NAAAALWDNME

-720 ANSYKLEVESEK
+720 ANGYKLEVESEK

-743 TLDERKSQ
+743 TLDERKNQ

-782 ASQIKAVKRSRVASN
+782 ASQIKAVKRSRVVSN

-821 NTNTSNT
+821 NTNTSNA
-828 QATLN
+828 QATPN
-833 TVTKTEAQEMIDSA
+833 TVTRTEAQEMIDSA
-847 KKTQQAEDQV
+847 RKNQQAEDQV

>member
-1 MLGFGKKHNKKQAD
+1 MLGFGKKHNKKQANESG
-15 KPEKKHGGL
+15 KSEKKRGGL
-24 FHNSDKEKSSSV
+24 FHNNDKEKSSSV

-49 EATPKL
+49 DATPKL

-78 GINKTRKKDET
+78 GINKTRRKDET

-114 KLVIIPTLQSL
+114 KLVIIPTLKSL

-190 DNLQQQNTNLESGG
+190 DTLQKQTDNTNLG
-204 THDDNAEDDPLS
+204 DANNDNSAEDDPLS

-223 DEVSSNNTQ
+223 DEVSSNSSQ
-232 NQTQNDDMNGIDDSD
+232 NQAQNNDMNGIDDAD
-247 LDDDYSEAQESVN
+247 LDDDEVQDSEPSP
-260 ESQNQ
+260 QNQ
-265 PNDLQNQ
+265 ANSSDQALND
-272 SNQTVNNKPV
+272 KPV
-282 LEPVEDEQAV
+282 LEPVANEQAV
-292 KDAPVPD
+292 KDAPMPD
-299 DMPFGSDDDINSFA
+299 DMPFGSDDGTSNPL
-313 PDDAISDDVTEQNQT
+313 PDDTISDDETEQTQA
-328 ENAPVNNQVQQ
+328 ENEPANNQV
-339 KPETAPNNDLDWG
+339 PHEPDTAPNNDLDWSG
-352 GNNSDNLEENG
+352 DDSEGLEDNG
-363 IADDNDDKIVSPED
+363 IADSDDDEIVSPED

-414 ENRGDGYLNEY
+414 EDRGDGYLNEY
-425 LNQMAKEANQQLKT
+425 LNQMAREANQQLKT

-459 AEDLTAQVN
+459 AEDLTAQVD
-468 ENDDSNKFGQKRLD
+468 ENDEGNEFGKRRLD

-559 KMKDLHTEQK
+559 QMKDLHTDQK
-569 NAAAVLWDNME
+569 NKAAVLWDNLE

-640 EQRYTDQI
+640 EQQYTNQI
-648 NRLEADNKTRQEDAQ
+648 NRLEADNKARQQDAQ

-677 ANTKAQVEAENKAKH
+677 ANTKAQVEAENRAKH

-706 VSRLQLDLQESSSR
+706 VSQLQLDLQERSSQ
-720 ANSYKLEVESEK
+720 ANGYKLEVESEK
-732 IKNKNLQVKLD
+732 LKNKNLQVKLD

-804 VILSSGATFG
+804 VVLSSGATFG

-828 QATLN
+828 QATPN

-882 KNGNV
+882 KNGNI

-899 SNNQ
+899 SNN

>member
-1 MLGFGKKHNKKQAD
+1 MLGFGKKHNKKQANESG
-15 KPEKKHGGL
+15 KSEKKRGGL
-24 FHNSDKEKSSSV
+24 FHNNDKEKSSSV

-49 EATPKL
+49 DATPKL
-55 TATVNG
+55 AASVNN

-78 GINKTRKKDET
+78 GINKTRRKDET

-190 DNLQQQNTNLESGG
+190 DNLQQQNTNSESGG

-216 ALTSGVP
+216 TLTSGVP

-232 NQTQNDDMNGIDDSD
+232 NQAQNNDMNGIDDAD
-247 LDDDYSEAQESVN
+247 LDDDDEVQDSEPSP
-260 ESQNQ
+260 QNQ
-265 PNDLQNQ
+265 ANSSDQALND
-272 SNQTVNNKPV
+272 KPV
-282 LEPVEDEQAV
+282 LEPVANEQAV
-292 KDAPVPD
+292 KDAPMPD
-299 DMPFGSDDDINSFA
+299 DMPFGSDDGTSNPL
-313 PDDAISDDVTEQNQT
+313 PDDTISDDETEQTQA
-328 ENAPVNNQVQQ
+328 ENEPVTNQV
-339 KPETAPNNDLDWG
+339 PYEPDTAPNNDLDWSG
-352 GNNSDNLEENG
+352 DDSDNIEENG
-363 IADDNDDKIVSPED
+363 IADDDDDEIVSPED

-468 ENDDSNKFGQKRLD
+468 ENDDSNKFGQRRLA
-482 IIKSVNDAKDDEKF
+482 IIKSVNEAKDDEKF

-544 VEADVRNEIDHLYNE
+544 VEADVRNEIDHMYNE
-559 KMKDLHTEQK
+559 QMKDLHTEQK
-569 NAAAVLWDNME
+569 NAAAVLWDNLE

-630 LDQDKRAKEL
+630 LDQDKRTKEL

-720 ANSYKLEVESEK
+720 ANGYKLEVESEK

-804 VILSSGATFG
+804 VVLSSGATFG

-828 QATLN
+828 QATPN

>member
-190 DNLQQQNTNLESGG
+190 DNLQQQNTNSESGG

-216 ALTSGVP
+216 TLTSGVP

-232 NQTQNDDMNGIDDSD
+232 NQAQNNDMNGIDDAD
-247 LDDDYSEAQESVN
+247 LDDDEVQDSEPSP
-260 ESQNQ
+260 QNQ
-265 PNDLQNQ
+265 ANSSDQALND
-272 SNQTVNNKPV
+272 KPV
-282 LEPVEDEQAV
+282 LEPVANEQAV
-292 KDAPVPD
+292 KDAPMPD
-299 DMPFGSDDDINSFA
+299 DMPFGSDDGTSNPL
-313 PDDAISDDVTEQNQT
+313 PDDTISDDETEQTQA
-328 ENAPVNNQVQQ
+328 ENEPVNNQVPQ
-339 KPETAPNNDLDWG
+339 ESDTVSNNDLDWSG
-352 GNNSDNLEENG
+352 DDSEGSEDNG
-363 IADDNDDKIVSPED
+363 IADNDDDKIVSPED

-425 LNQMAKEANQQLKT
+425 LNQMAREANQQLKT

-459 AEDLTAQVN
+459 AEDLTAQVD
-468 ENDDSNKFGQKRLD
+468 ENNDKTKFGKRRLD
-482 IIKSVNDAKDDEKF
+482 IIKSVNEAKDDEKF

-559 KMKDLHTEQK
+559 QMKDLHTEQK
-569 NAAAVLWDNME
+569 NAAAVLWDNLE

-648 NRLEADNKTRQEDAQ
+648 NRLEADNKIRQEDAQ

-720 ANSYKLEVESEK
+720 ANGYKLEVESEK

-782 ASQIKAVKRSRVASN
+782 ASQIKAVKRNRVASN

-828 QATLN
+828 QATPN

-882 KNGNV
+882 KNGNI

-899 SNNQ
+899 SNN